1 MEADDVVIEY
11 LRKKLGAARG
21 ARAGKILKPP
31 MEQPKE
37 ESLEMLPEDAAELEG
52 LVGGDM
58 EEDSKSGEMCA
69 QCGAASGT
77 CDC

>member
-21 ARAGKILKPP
+21 QRAGKILKPP
-31 MEQPKE
+31 MEEPKE
-37 ESLEMLPEDAAELEG
+37 DALEMSPEDAAELEG

-58 EEDSKSGEMCA
+58 EEESKSGEPCA
-69 QCGAASGT
+69 TCGAEAGT